1 MDSGIDNADSRTRG
15 KVALNPKRILSSSTS
30 RHLLPEII
38 IKNGLFALSLWIT
51 REWLFSQGVGVL
63 WVLTRTLACGGLVVL
78 MKDWFFG
85 SLRKTNSLMSLS
97 AEWPT
102 ILVSSAV
109 LFVQYASLLT
119 ALVRLS
125 PIRVIVFTQFGY
137 ACIKALSNAFTSQL
151 LLLALSLAL
160 SFASEAHF
168 SLQLIRE
175 TLPGYIALVS
185 FAVSAAVLEHLHL
198 LLSPKLGPHAP
209 AAHSTLGAAVL
220 ALLLYPITKILS
232 IAPSSPVVPLHAL
245 LALPLLSCALYFG
258 TFSSSTRPRHIG
270 ASYLSTCLF
279 TTGFGALLFS
289 RYPSLMDVVIGSLL
303 VGGLYL
309 RSPPADELEKPPTSR
324 TFRTYLK
331 TVMENSESRRIF
343 YFLVLN
349 LSFMLVQM
357 LYGIWTNSLGLI
369 SDAIHMGFDCMAIG
383 VGLLASVMATW
394 PPNEQ
399 FTYGFGRIE
408 TLSGFANGVFLVLI
422 SIFIIFEAIQRLL
435 DPPEMNT
442 NQLLL
447 ISSLGLGV
455 NLFGMFAMGG
465 HHHHGHSHGH
475 HHHSHDHSHEGTDHS
490 SHGHHHGSD
499 CQHSDGTDSSTDYSG
514 HDQGTM
520 KAIPAN
526 GPPAHRHSRGPSL
539 QIDAHMGSPGGCQ
552 LGIPK
557 HLDSIGDMASPLT
570 PNYRFGEDQHFA
582 NHQHAQ
588 HTPNLHDHSH
598 VHSHSHEGHSH
609 NMRGVF
615 LHVMADTL
623 GSVGVI
629 ISTLLIQFY
638 GWTGFD
644 PIASLF
650 IAILIA
656 ASVIPLVI
664 DTGRVLALDVSDRSA
679 SIHAALSEL
688 VTIEGLS
695 SYSSPQFWPKDDTSL
710 IGSVHVQLAVHSGMD
725 LVVAHVDS
733 LLRDRIPGLEE
744 LTIQVEESDH

>member
-1 MDSGIDNADSRTRG
+1 MDSGIDNPDSRTRG
-15 KVALNPKRILSSSTS
+15 KVALNPKRIVSSSTS
-30 RHLLPEII
+30 RYLLFEIFI
-38 IKNGLFALSLWIT
+38 NNGLISLALWIT
-51 REWLFSQGVGVL
+51 SEWLFSQGVGVS
-63 WVLTRTLACGGLVVL
+63 WVLTRMLACGGLIVL
-78 MKDWFFG
+78 VKDWIFG
-85 SLRKTNSLMSLS
+85 SLRKTNSLMILS
-97 AEWPT
+97 ADWPI
-102 ILVSSAV
+102 ILVSSV
-109 LFVQYASLLT
+109 IIFVQYASLLT

-125 PIRVIVFTQFGY
+125 PIRVIVFTQFGF
-137 ACIKALSNAFTSQL
+137 ACIQALSNPFTSRL
-151 LLLALSLAL
+151 PLLALSLAL
-160 SFASEAHF
+160 SFASEAQF

-175 TLPGYIALVS
+175 TLPGYIALLSFSVS
-185 FAVSAAVLEHLHL
+185 TAVLEYLHSV
-198 LLSPKLGPHAP
+198 LSPKLGPHVP
-209 AAHSTLGAAVL
+209 AAHSTLGAALL
-220 ALLLYPITKILS
+220 ALLLYPMTKILG
-232 IAPSSPVVPLHAL
+232 ITPPSPVVPLYAL
-245 LALPLLSCALYFG
+245 LALPLLSCVLYFG
-258 TFSSSTRPRHIG
+258 AFSSTRHQHLG
-270 ASYLSTCLF
+270 VSYLSTCLF

-289 RYPSLMDVVIGSLL
+289 RCPSLMDVVIG
-303 VGGLYL
+303 GLFACGL
-309 RSPPADELEKPPTSR
+309 CSRSYPADVLEKPSTSR
-324 TFRTYLK
+324 TFRIYLN

-465 HHHHGHSHGH
+465 HHHHGHSHSH
-475 HHHSHDHSHEGTDHS
+475 HHHSHDHSHRGTGHS
-490 SHGHHHGSD
+490 SHGHNHGSH
-499 CQHSDGTDSSTDYSG
+499 CQHSDSSD
-514 HDQGTM
+514 
-520 KAIPAN
+520 
-526 GPPAHRHSRGPSL
+526 PPADYNAMRPIRAANSSPAPRHSRGPTL
-539 QIDAHMGSPGGCQ
+539 QIDAHVGLPDGHQ
-552 LGIPK
+552 LGLSK
-557 HLDSIGDMASPLT
+557 HLDNIGDMASPLT

-664 DTGRVLALDVSDRSA
+664 DTGRVLALDVSDRNA

-710 IGSVHVQLAVHSGMD
+710 IGSVHVQLAVHSGMN
-725 LVVAHVDS
+725 LVVGHVDS

-744 LTIQVEESDH
+744 LTIQVEEPDL